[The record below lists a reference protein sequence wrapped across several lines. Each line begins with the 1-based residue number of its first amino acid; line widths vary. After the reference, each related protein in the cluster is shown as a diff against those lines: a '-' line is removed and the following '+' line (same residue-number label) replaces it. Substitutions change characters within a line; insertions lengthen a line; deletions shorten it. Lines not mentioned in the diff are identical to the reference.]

1 MDDGASNTPE
11 VAHEGESTS
20 AQVQPS
26 RMRKRESKKCSKSR
40 KSVLN
45 LSRHQKDVH
54 GMKKLRRRLGDYFT
68 GDQEEAQGDSQ
79 VLPALSL

>member
-26 RMRKRESKKCSKSR
+26 RTRKRESKKMFEM
-40 KSVLN
+40 
-45 LSRHQKDVH
+45 QK
-54 GMKKLRRRLGDYFT
+54 KCAKPQQTPERRPWH
-68 GDQEEAQGDSQ
+68 EETKTQTR
-79 VLPALSL
+79 